1 MTLIVAGAA
10 GIFVFNIFELVE
22 KRTVFVVDLLGFG
35 LSDRV
40 KLGKTVEAVESKWV
54 DSIDRWR
61 ECVGL
66 DKMILLG
73 HSMGGYLTGAYMIK
87 HPHRLECAFFAD
99 PWGFPEYNEKDF
111 EKKREARMAT
121 IPVWKRAM
129 FKVGCGN

>member
-35 LSDRV
+35 LCDRV

-66 DKMILLG
+66 DKMIVELG
-73 HSMGGYLTGAYMIK
+73 LN
-87 HPHRLECAFFAD
+87 HP
-99 PWGFPEYNEKDF
+99 
-111 EKKREARMAT
+111 
-121 IPVWKRAM
+121 
-129 FKVGCGN
+129 